1 MPVSEKKQVAGL
13 FIICILV
20 AAVAILAALAIPA
33 LFEGDLVID
42 SYEATFGTDGSLTET
57 YVYDVRTTGEYRMLY
72 RYWEDSL
79 SLKEQ
84 QYPNIQFV
92 SMDIPP
98 GVTGYV
104 KEFNGVVTL
113 ENSDSTDEKMI
124 IVSLAERN
132 EVGIYNPDYFIS
144 GQYTVLYS
152 YLLHPP
158 VEYDDSVAHLNIR
171 LVDEHIPYRDLTI
184 RYPSRYVREVY
195 PHPATLNVERTEQ
208 EIIITGHLAGDEKL
222 GIELILEKDAMNE
235 LQGFPSFVENVEGE
249 TRAANPWY
257 AALPSQA
264 SLLLYY
270 LSIIAVIATPFLFLY
285 IYHRYGREKEFVV
298 PEYLSYVPD
307 PKMKPWSVNLL
318 FKGDAIDFDKDGYY
332 ATLLDMHRRKIVR
345 ITESEGVD
353 SIKIEILHDTSED
366 PYEQKIIGF
375 LQDAGQ
381 DGVVDTGELK
391 KLADRAKTDHTA
403 ETVMLRY
410 QRELAG
416 VTRKSDPA
424 LIAKYIVNG
433 RDHVLPPSFL
443 AVAFC
448 AISVIM
454 IIAIPVLAPILI
466 PAALLFG
473 VMILQCGIA
482 MAFPSTLFGHWKD
495 DRYREKLEWDAFA
508 KFLSDLAL
516 MKQYSPADLSMW
528 GIWLIYGTA
537 LGKGDKVEKAMK
549 ELNISI
555 PEAGVPLGFY
565 GAFIP
570 VMAFTPPSKGG
581 SGGFGGG
588 GGSFGG
594 GGGFGGGG
602 VGGR

>member
-1 MPVSEKKQVAGL
+1 MPVSEKKQLVGL

-42 SYEATFGTDGSLTET
+42 SYEATFGNDGSLVEK
-57 YVYDVRTTGEYRMLY
+57 YVYDVRSTGEYRMLY
-72 RYWEDSL
+72 RYWQDPL

-84 QYPNIQFV
+84 QFPNIQFV

-104 KEFNGVVTL
+104 REFNGVVTL
-113 ENSDSTDEKMI
+113 QNSESTDAKATI
-124 IVSLAERN
+124 GYLAEHS
-132 EVGIYNPDYFIS
+132 EVGIYDPGYFSS
-144 GQYTVLYS
+144 GQYTVVYS

-158 VEYDDSVAHLNIR
+158 VEYDDSAAHLNIR
-171 LVDEHIPYRDLTI
+171 LVDEHVPYRDLTI
-184 RYPSRYVREVY
+184 RYPSWYVQEVY
-195 PHPATLNVERTEQ
+195 PHPATLNVERTEN
-208 EIIITGHLAGDEKL
+208 EIIVTGRLAENEKL
-222 GIELILEKDAMNE
+222 GIELILTKDAMNE
-235 LQGFPSFVENVEGE
+235 LQGFPSYVEDVEGK

-257 AALPSQA
+257 DTIPLQV

-285 IYHRYGREKEFVV
+285 IYQRYGREKEFVV

-307 PKMKPWSVNLL
+307 PAMKPWAVNLL
-318 FKGDAIDFDKDGYY
+318 FKGDAIDFDQDGYY

-345 ITESEGVD
+345 ITEKEGGD
-353 SIKIEILHDTSED
+353 GIKIETLHDTSDD

-375 LQDAGQ
+375 LQDAGK

-391 KLADRAKTDHTA
+391 KLAEKAKSNHPA
-403 ETVMLRY
+403 ETQMLRY
-410 QRELAG
+410 QRELTG

-433 RDHVLPPSFL
+433 RDHVIPLAFL

-454 IIAIPVLAPILI
+454 IIVIPVLAPLLV

-473 VMILQCGIA
+473 VMIIQCGIA

-495 DRYREKLEWDAFA
+495 DRYKEKLEWDAFA
-508 KFLSDLAL
+508 KFVSDLAL

-570 VMAFTPPSKGG
+570 VMAFVPPSKGG

>member
-1 MPVSEKKQVAGL
+1 MSEKKHLAGL

-42 SYEATFGTDGSLTET
+42 SYEVTFGNDGSLVET
-57 YVYDVRTTGEYRMLY
+57 YVYDVRSTGEYRMLY
-72 RYWEDSL
+72 RYWQDPL

-84 QYPNIQFV
+84 NSPNIQFV

-104 KEFNGVVTL
+104 KDSRGTVTL
-113 ENSDSTDEKMI
+113 QNSESKDAKEI
-124 IVSLAERN
+124 IRSLAEWN
-132 EVGIYNPDYFIS
+132 EVGIYDPGYFTS
-144 GQYTVLYS
+144 GQYTVSYS
-152 YLLHPP
+152 YMLHPP
-158 VEYDDSVAHLNIR
+158 VEYDDSAAHLNIR
-171 LVDEHIPYRDLTI
+171 LVDEHIPYREVTI
-184 RYPSRYVREVY
+184 RYPSRYVQEVY
-195 PHPATLNVERTEQ
+195 PHPATLNVGRDEND
-208 EIIITGHLAGDEKL
+208 IIVTGRLAENEKL
-222 GIELILEKDAMNE
+222 GIELILSKDAIDE
-235 LQGFPSFVENVEGE
+235 LQGFPSYVEDVEGV

-257 AALPSQA
+257 DMLPLRI
-264 SLLLYY
+264 SLLIYY
-270 LSIIAVIATPFLFLY
+270 LSIIGVIATPFLFLY

-307 PKMKPWSVNLL
+307 PEMKPWAVNLL
-318 FKGDAIDFDKDGYY
+318 FKGDAIDFDQDGYY

-345 ITESEGVD
+345 ITEKEGGDGV
-353 SIKIEILHDTSED
+353 KIEILRDISDD

-375 LQDAGQ
+375 LQDAGTE
-381 DGVVDTGELK
+381 GVVDTGELK
-391 KLADRAKTDHTA
+391 NLAEKAKTSNTA
-403 ETVMLRY
+403 EKQMIRY
-410 QRELAG
+410 QRELKG
-416 VTRKSDPA
+416 VTGKSDPA

-433 RDHVLPPSFL
+433 RDHVLPPAFL

-448 AISVIM
+448 AISVMM
-454 IIAIPVLAPILI
+454 IIVIPVLAPVLI
-466 PAALLFG
+466 PAAVLFG

-549 ELNISI
+549 ELNIRI

-570 VMAFTPPSKGG
+570 VMAFVPPSSGG